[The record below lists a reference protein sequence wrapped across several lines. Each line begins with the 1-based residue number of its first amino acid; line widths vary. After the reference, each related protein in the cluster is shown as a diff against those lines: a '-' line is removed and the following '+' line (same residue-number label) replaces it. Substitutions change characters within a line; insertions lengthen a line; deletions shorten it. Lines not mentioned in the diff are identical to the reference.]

1 MKKIKYIIPVMVT
14 MAATIIATDAVA
26 QDPTTLQSIE
36 RRKLESLWFSNTDN
50 AAGAQSDKMDYFS
63 SFGIEYNHVSGGYKR
78 AQSGLRSNGYGF
90 STDGGGSMESL
101 KGTFLWG
108 YFNFNRDKIQDAEYN
123 ASLIDPL
130 RGMPFFVADE
140 NKSNW
145 INQDYRLGLK
155 AATPLL
161 FRHWTVGIGLDYENA
176 QGAKQLDPR
185 PKMLLSKFTV
195 TPSVTYTVGKHTLGA
210 DFRYYSR
217 REDGSA
223 SNSNN
228 FINQHTWEVVYPGF
242 FSETEIGGGQS
253 SVLRFYNANSMGGGL
268 QYGYRSD
275 RIKLLLSSRYAYTV
289 EDVDNNYTTPKTIGT
304 TKTTEWEG
312 RIGMVYTFR
321 SNHMFVLDACY
332 TDRSIDG
339 IEYVQV
345 FDNTTA
351 VNKWQVLSKHIR
363 SNFSTR
369 HATLTLDYLY
379 NRSNSYLW
387 RAGFSADYENLSDI
401 YYIPRSTQDI
411 DNLRFEGHVKKN
423 FFFGD
428 NTIHANL
435 CAMIKSNT
443 DAEHIYTGYN
453 PESRIYTDMVLR
465 DYDYL
470 RSDAYGIGGEI
481 SYSRCGIISERSTFF
496 ISARADWCRPFNN
509 PESRFNHRLNVV
521 VKAGLTF

>member
-1 MKKIKYIIPVMVT
+1 MKKIKYIIPVMAA
-14 MAATIIATDAVA
+14 MAATTIAADAVA
-26 QDPTTLQSIE
+26 QDATTLQSIE

-50 AAGAQSDKMDYFS
+50 AAGAQSDKIDYFS
-63 SFGIEYNHVSGGYKR
+63 SFDIEYNHVSGGYKR
-78 AQSGLRSNGYGF
+78 AQSGQLNNGYGF

-108 YFNFNRDKIQDAEYN
+108 YFDFKRDKIHDAEYN

-145 INQDYRLGLK
+145 INQDYRLGMK

-161 FRHWTVGIGLDYENA
+161 LRHWTLGIGLDYENA

-185 PKMLLSKFTV
+185 PKMLLSKLTV
-195 TPSVTYTVGKHTLGA
+195 TPSVTYTVGKHTAGA

-242 FSETEIGGGQS
+242 FSETEIGGGKN
-253 SVLRFYNANSMGGGL
+253 SVLRFYNANLMGGGL

-275 RIKLLLSSRYAYTV
+275 RIKLLLSSRYAYTA
-289 EDVDNNYTTPKTIGT
+289 EDVNDSYTTPKTIGT
-304 TKTTEWEG
+304 TKTVEWEG
-312 RIGMVYTFR
+312 RLGMVYTFR
-321 SNHMFVLDACY
+321 PDHEFVLDARY

-363 SNFSTR
+363 SNFSAR
-369 HATLTLDYLY
+369 HATLALDYLY
-379 NRSNSYLW
+379 NRGSSYLW
-387 RAGFSADYENLSDI
+387 RAGFSADYESLSDI
-401 YYIPRSTQDI
+401 YYIPCSTQDVG
-411 DNLRFEGHVKKN
+411 NLRFEGHVKKN

-428 NTIHANL
+428 NTVHANIR
-435 CAMIKSNT
+435 AMLKYNT
-443 DAEHIYTGYN
+443 DAEHVYTGYN
-453 PESRIYTDMVLR
+453 PDSRIYTDMVLR

-470 RSDAYGIGGEI
+470 RSNACGIGGEI
-481 SYSRCGIISERSTFF
+481 AYSRCGIISERSTFF
-496 ISARADWCRPFNN
+496 ISARADWCRPFHN
-509 PESRFNHRLNVV
+509 PDSRFDHRLNVA